1 MNKYNPDTRT
11 IYYQKARFFR
21 KTNTNEFAY
30 CIEPFN
36 FFNETST
43 YESTINPNNLSSSQI
58 DRITKVAHFGYGYK
72 DHTEPKWYAVT
83 QFMIWRLSDPKGDY
97 YFTDTLNGTRI
108 TAYQAEI
115 NEINRLANHYL
126 DTPSFTDQ
134 TFTIVED
141 HPLIITDSN
150 NTLKDFKTTSNDIVI
165 ENNTIKI
172 NNLKKGNYTY
182 KLIKNDNY
190 YNKPTIFYQSS
201 TSQNLVNTGD
211 INNPIEIEFK
221 VNIVETNINITKI
234 DEDTLSIIPS
244 GEAKLDGAKYN
255 LYDENNN
262 LIQELIIENNQAQ
275 IKNLDFGKYYIK
287 EIEPGIGYTLDN
299 NTYEINI
306 TDTNNINDLILKNK
320 VIEKK
325 IIIEKKYGNEYLLK
339 GEKNISFQIF
349 NNNNELVKTITTDSS
364 GLVEITL
371 PFGSYEFIQVN
382 STQGYHK
389 VDNFTITINNNEE
402 EHIELRDL
410 KIKVPDTHTDN
421 LLLIYILQLLLI
433 IW

>member
-1 MNKYNPDTRT
+1 
-11 IYYQKARFFR
+11 
-21 KTNTNEFAY
+21 
-30 CIEPFN
+30 
-36 FFNETST
+36 
-43 YESTINPNNLSSSQI
+43 
-58 DRITKVAHFGYGYK
+58 
-72 DHTEPKWYAVT
+72 
-83 QFMIWRLSDPKGDY
+83 MIWSLADPKGDY
-97 YFTDTLNGTRI
+97 YFTNSLNGTRI
-108 TAYQAEI
+108 TAFQTEI
-115 NEINRLANHYL
+115 NEINNLVNHYS
-126 DTPSFTDQ
+126 DIPSFTNQ

-141 HPLIITDSN
+141 HQLIITDNN
-150 NTLKDFKTTSNDIVI
+150 NTLNSFKATNNDISI

-221 VNIVETNINITKI
+221 INIIETSINITKI
-234 DEDTLSIIPS
+234 DNDTLSIISS
-244 GEAKLDGAKYN
+244 GEAYLDGAKYN

-262 LIQELIIENNQAQ
+262 LIKELIIEKNQAQ

-287 EIEPGIGYTLDN
+287 ETQPGTGYTLDN

-306 TDTNNINDLILKNK
+306 TNINNISDLILKNK

-325 IIIEKKYGNEYLLK
+325 IIIEKKYGDEYLLK
-339 GEKNISFQIF
+339 GEKNISFQVF
-349 NNNNELVKTITTDSS
+349 NNKKELIKTITTDSN
-364 GLVEITL
+364 GRVEITL
-371 PFGSYEFIQVN
+371 PFGSYEFVQIN
-382 STQGYHK
+382 STKGYHK
-389 VDNFTITINNNEE
+389 VDNFTITVDNTEE

-410 KIKVPDTHTDN
+410 KIKVPDTHTN
-421 LLLIYILQLLLI
+421 NLILMYILKLLLV

>member
-21 KTNTNEFAY
+21 KINTNEFAY

-72 DHTEPKWYAVT
+72 DHTDPKWYAVT

-262 LIQELIIENNQAQ
+262 LIQELIIKNNQAQ

-306 TDTNNINDLILKNK
+306 TDINNINDLILKNK

-325 IIIEKKYGNEYLLK
+325 IIIEKKYGDEYLLK

-349 NNNNELVKTITTDSS
+349 NNNKELVKTITTDSS